1 MKKYSLFVGIDVS
14 KAKLDVTVLN
24 DSPEPEVHHFI
35 VPNNDKGF
43 GQIVQ
48 TISKQNVA
56 HAGILFCFEDTGNYS
71 VPLAIYLSK
80 KALDYWMVPAIE
92 IKRSKGL
99 SRGKSDKADSKD
111 IAFYAATHLHKLR
124 LSAIAETD
132 LMELK
137 VMFTEREKAMKALS
151 ALESTNEAKGFLPR
165 EVLKRV
171 LKINGANI
179 RQIRKSI
186 KQLDEKIQEVI
197 HANDTFRQQNELI
210 QSMPGV
216 GPQTAAY
223 LIIVTKAFR
232 SFQNWRQLACYAGVA
247 PFEYSSGSSIKGRTK
262 VNHMAD
268 KKLKTLLNLCAL
280 NAKRYDAE
288 IKEYFE
294 RKVGEGKNKMLVLNN
309 IRCKLLSRIFAIIN
323 RNTPYVN
330 LQKFAA

>member
-24 DSPEPEVHHFI
+24 DYSKLEAEHFI
-35 VPNNDKGF
+35 VANNDQGF
-43 GQIVQ
+43 RQIVQ
-48 TISKQNVA
+48 RILKPQTEQDE
-56 HAGILFCFEDTGNYS
+56 ILFCFEDTGNYS

-80 KALDYWMVPAIE
+80 KTLDYWMVPAIE

-99 SRGKSDKADSKD
+99 SRGKSDKSDSKD
-111 IAFYAATHLHKLR
+111 IAFYAISHLHKLR
-124 LSAIAETD
+124 LSTIVETD

-137 VMFTEREKAMKALS
+137 VLFTEREKAIKALT
-151 ALESTNEAKGFLPR
+151 ALESTHESKGFLPK
-165 EVLKRV
+165 EVLKNA
-171 LKINGANI
+171 LKINASII
-179 RQIRKSI
+179 RQLHNSI
-186 KQLDEKIQEVI
+186 KQLDEKIKEVI
-197 HANDTFRQQNELI
+197 HANDRFRQQNELI
-210 QSMPGV
+210 QSIPGV

-223 LIIVTKAFR
+223 LIIATKAFR
-232 SFQNWRQLACYAGVA
+232 SFDNWRQLACYAGVA
-247 PFEYSSGSSIKGRTK
+247 PFQYSSGSSIKGRTK

-268 KKLKTLLNLCAL
+268 KKLKSLLNMCAL
-280 NAKRYDAE
+280 SAKKYDME
-288 IKEYFE
+288 IHQYFD